1 MAQFTV
7 LEKFTDIFIGWPPM
21 YGLMKLV
28 LFVYL
33 WYPKTKLNQGCTSSL
48 EVNPYLSQVEELK
61 QKLIAAEEKLAS
73 PEDRICVYDE
83 QIQELKKMLAKKE
96 AHCRGYAIG
105 VEELQ
110 KKIAKQ
116 YMKTTIPRKRGK
128 VLRNIVVFFWGLL
141 CVVIVAFAIK

>member
-1 MAQFTV
+1 MNHDHYGTIHCTGKVYRYIYWMAANV
-7 LEKFTDIFIGWPPM
+7 WIDEAGALC
-21 YGLMKLV
+21 LLV
-28 LFVYL
+28 
-33 WYPKTKLNQGCTSSL
+33 LNQGCTSSL

-116 YMKTTIPRKRGK
+116 YMKTSIPRKRGK

>member
-1 MAQFTV
+1 MVCDDDLAKQ
-7 LEKFTDIFIGWPPM
+7 
-21 YGLMKLV
+21 
-28 LFVYL
+28 
-33 WYPKTKLNQGCTSSL
+33 LNQGCTSSL

-110 KKIAKQ
+110 KKNSKAIYEDKHSE
-116 YMKTTIPRKRGK
+116 KKGEGPKEHC
-128 VLRNIVVFFWGLL
+128 GLL
-141 CVVIVAFAIK
+141 LGFVVCCHSCICN